1 MFPLGSILAF
11 FKGKEREVVN
21 VDLLV
26 ISRRWSQG
34 KTGDQ
39 RPWDAVEPSLLVRN
53 CPHVSK
59 EWILPLEYISI
70 SPRI

>member
-1 MFPLGSILAF
+1 MGEFWLF

-26 ISRRWSQG
+26 MRRRWSQG

-39 RPWDAVEPSLLVRN
+39 RLWDAVEPSLLVRN

>member
-1 MFPLGSILAF
+1 M
-11 FKGKEREVVN
+11 
-21 VDLLV
+21 DLLV
-26 ISRRWSQG
+26 MRRRWSQG

-39 RPWDAVEPSLLVRN
+39 RLWDAVEPSLLVRN

>member
-21 VDLLV
+21 VDMLV
-26 ISRRWSQG
+26 MRRRWSQG
-34 KTGDQ
+34 RTGDW
-39 RPWDAVEPSLLVRN
+39 RRWDAVEASLQVRN
-53 CPHVSK
+53 CPHISK
-59 EWILPLEYISI
+59 GWIWPLEYISI